1 MIAACAADVGCAAA
15 SPGQPWWACAT
26 MPWSALFPIFP
37 GVLPHPAPTTEPE
50 AATELQ
56 AQCSGVAGVN
66 VRSGESVGSDHAP
79 RNRL

>member
-1 MIAACAADVGCAAA
+1 MAILV
-15 SPGQPWWACAT
+15 
-26 MPWSALFPIFP
+26 
-37 GVLPHPAPTTEPE
+37 VLIYHLINKMSNKILLCHIIDKIDYPVFRYLEYNIIQHERA
-50 AATELQ
+50 ELQ